1 MPPLDPFTTKLRDH
15 VASLGFELVD
25 ARLAG
30 SMLRRSIRLR
40 IDRPGGEPGAGVT
53 SEDCT
58 RVTRSVLRWLAEEEP
73 GLVVDA
79 LEVSSP
85 GLERPVRWP
94 EHWRRFIG
102 HRVRI
107 RARGVAGRPV
117 GVIQA
122 VPDEEHVVLMMEG
135 QEEPR
140 RLALADITEATLV
153 VDWSTIR

>member
-1 MPPLDPFTTKLRDH
+1 MPPLDPLTTKLREQ

-30 SMLRRSIRLR
+30 SAMRRSIRLR
-40 IDRPGGEPGAGVT
+40 IDRPDSRPGAGVT

-58 RVTRSVLRWLAEEEP
+58 RVSRALLRWLAEAVPEV
-73 GLVVDA
+73 GVDV

-94 EHWRRFIG
+94 EHWRRYLG
-102 HRVRI
+102 RSVRI
-107 RARGVAGRPV
+107 RARGVPGRPV
-117 GVIQA
+117 AVIRD
-122 VPDEEHVVLMMEG
+122 VPDDEHVVLELEG
-135 QEEPR
+135 VEGPS
-140 RLALADITEATLV
+140 RLALDDITEATLV